1 MIKVVSLTKQ
11 FGSLKAVNNLS
22 FEVEE
27 GEIFGFVGSN
37 GAGKSTT
44 IKIAAGLMA
53 PTSGTIFIDGVNIKD
68 KKSNFKSKIGYVP
81 DFFGVYDDL
90 KVTEY
95 MNFYCGVHKIPEE
108 KRPEIIDKLIELVNL
123 SHKKDFYVD
132 SLSRG
137 MKQRL
142 CLARALIHNPKV
154 LILDEPASGLDPRA
168 RVDFRN
174 ILYKLKKMDK
184 TIIISSHILSELAEI
199 CTTIG
204 IIEEGELVVKGSFN
218 EIQKKLSHLNTITV
232 KTTGSVEE
240 LINALRELPK
250 ISNIELV
257 SGNVEFS
264 YAGTDEDKRELLRTL
279 VAKDVPIYHFEEK
292 GGSLESIFLQ
302 LTKEGED
309 D

>member
-1 MIKVVSLTKQ
+1 MIKVDSLTKK
-11 FGSLKAVNNLS
+11 FGGFTAVNNLS

-44 IKIAAGLMA
+44 IKIAAGLMS
-53 PTSGTIFIDGVNIKD
+53 PTSGTIYINGMDVRD
-68 KKSNFKSKIGYVP
+68 KKNNFKKSIGYVP

-95 MNFYCGVHKIPEE
+95 MDFYCGLHKIPKD
-108 KRPEIIDKLIELVNL
+108 KRPDIIDKLIELVNL

-168 RVDFRN
+168 RVEFRN
-174 ILYKLKKMDK
+174 ILHKLKQMDK
-184 TIIISSHILSELAEI
+184 TIVISSHILSELAEI

-218 EIQKKLSHLNTITV
+218 EIQKKLSHLNRITV
-232 KTTGSVEE
+232 KTTGEVDD
-240 LINALRELPK
+240 LINVLRELPN
-250 ISNIELV
+250 ISSIELV

-264 YAGTDEDKRELLRTL
+264 YAGTDEEKRDLLKTL
-279 VAKDVPIYHFEEK
+279 VNKDLPIYHFEEK